1 MEGESWKLLG
11 KPRTVNSIKLHFSC
25 RRTGYCHRSQVSSYG
40 AAKLELSIFP
50 RVKRAVRRSWH
61 SFQCPLALFSE
72 TSFWVKSSWPL
83 WFASIET
90 VQMPLCLQDIIFSH
104 NADAL
109 SHNEWE
115 WTSHECE
122 CMHREKLSCRLL
134 VLLHFY
140 NRMAASCVMSQVFD
154 SGYNAAG
161 ACISIFVCQ

>member
-1 MEGESWKLLG
+1 MQTAGF
-11 KPRTVNSIKLHFSC
+11 NSILWLTQMDLKGLQPHRCHQGYSDQDFLPQNMELQSFPGHF
-25 RRTGYCHRSQVSSYG
+25 
-40 AAKLELSIFP
+40 L
-50 RVKRAVRRSWH
+50 
-61 SFQCPLALFSE
+61 LALFSE

-161 ACISIFVCQ
+161 ACISIFMCQ